1 MTETRHPQCSTL
13 KQNFNPDQI
22 FSNITVAQHHLPQT
36 PNNLPALSINHT
48 KVNMYTPN
56 ALSIISLA
64 AILGSSL
71 PSVLAAPSPPFKA
84 ASTLAR
90 REVPLTDPTYDTNL
104 CYFND
109 NLPATQWAL
118 IVTGDRPRESG
129 GCGEGILDNLRGR
142 CGVITTWGCQYVGAD
157 GSNTAL
163 ATFWTTN
170 GCSDVDVTDVV
181 LAASSGSVNVP
192 CVPFGEGVGPD
203 ASNLL
208 PEIDDIERL

>member
-1 MTETRHPQCSTL
+1 
-13 KQNFNPDQI
+13 
-22 FSNITVAQHHLPQT
+22 
-36 PNNLPALSINHT
+36 
-48 KVNMYTPN
+48 MYTPN

-71 PSVLAAPSPPFKA
+71 PSVVAAPSPPFRA
-84 ASTLAR
+84 ASTLAQR
-90 REVPLTDPTYDTNL
+90 DVPLTDPSWDTNL
-104 CYFND
+104 CYYNAD
-109 NLPATQWAL
+109 LPATEWAL
-118 IVTGDRPRESG
+118 LVEGDRQNESG

-181 LAASSGSVNVP
+181 LAASYGKVNVP
-192 CVPFGEGVGPD
+192 CLAFGDGVGPD
-203 ASNLL
+203 TNGLL
-208 PEIDDIERL
+208 PEIEDIERL